1 MISIR
6 NNKGQQDDIASVNLI
21 GNGTKIIGDIS
32 SSGDVRIDGH
42 LNGNIVTSGKFVLGP
57 NGLVDGNISCANADL
72 MGEVKGQVTV
82 SELLQLKQT
91 ARINGDIST
100 GKLSIEPGAVFTGN
114 CNMGAR
120 VKNISEGSQKGNASK
135 TA

>member
-42 LNGNIVTSGKFVLGP
+42 LTGNIVITGKFVLGP

-120 VKNISEGSQKGNASK
+120 LKNISEGSPAGNASK

>member
-42 LNGNIVTSGKFVLGP
+42 LTGNIVTSGKFVLGP

>member
-21 GNGTKIIGDIS
+21 GNGTKISGDIT
-32 SSGDVRIDGH
+32 SSGDVRIDGQ
-42 LNGNIVTSGKFVLGP
+42 LTGNIVTSGKFVLGP
-57 NGLVDGNISCANADL
+57 NGLVDGNISCSNADL

-114 CNMGAR
+114 CSMGAR
-120 VKNISEGSQKGNASK
+120 VKNISEGSQPGNASK